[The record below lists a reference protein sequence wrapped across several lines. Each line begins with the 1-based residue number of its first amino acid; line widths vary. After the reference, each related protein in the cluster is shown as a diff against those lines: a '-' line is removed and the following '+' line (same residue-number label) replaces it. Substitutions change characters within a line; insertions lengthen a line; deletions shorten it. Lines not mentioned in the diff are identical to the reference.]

1 MPPGLDTARHTDP
14 SRIRHHRVNP
24 ELTPEVP
31 LDTPITPSPVD
42 DDPLYSAEELAS
54 MRWLMQEK
62 AEAFSELSRRIA
74 RLCHR
79 LGIQL
84 KTEEDL
90 RRILAR
96 EAEGFSEADRALA
109 EFSSMGLGGHH
120 PSREHLEREELRG
133 LLAMRCELLTHTLQD
148 WGLEAT
154 QTITAMSESELELEG
169 FAPGSDGFTLLRQ
182 LNAPREP
189 RQIS

>member
-1 MPPGLDTARHTDP
+1 
-14 SRIRHHRVNP
+14 
-24 ELTPEVP
+24 
-31 LDTPITPSPVD
+31 
-42 DDPLYSAEELAS
+42 

-62 AEAFSELSRRIA
+62 AEAFSDLSRRIA

-96 EAEGFSEADRALA
+96 EAEGFSAADRAVA
-109 EFSSMGLGGHH
+109 EFNTSSLGGHH

-133 LLAMRCELLTHTLQD
+133 LLAMRCELLTRTLED

-154 QTITAMSESELELEG
+154 QTITATSESGLEQEG
-169 FAPGSDGFTLLRQ
+169 FTPGSDGFTLLHQ

>member
-1 MPPGLDTARHTDP
+1 MGNSAAMFSRVLYLRAAKSLCHQASVYRARRQPMPPGLDTARHTDP

-109 EFSSMGLGGHH
+109 EFSSMGLGGTT
-120 PSREHLEREELRG
+120 PVANTWSARNCG
-133 LLAMRCELLTHTLQD
+133 VCWRC
-148 WGLEAT
+148 A
-154 QTITAMSESELELEG
+154 ASC
-169 FAPGSDGFTLLRQ
+169 
-182 LNAPREP
+182 
-189 RQIS
+189 